1 MSITPDPE
9 AIKRDILDLHRLDI
23 QAHLD
28 GDVEH
33 LVQGQSLNFT
43 SIHSGEVRCP
53 TPENTRAALTNY
65 LDDTI
70 FTEYRDLQEPV
81 IGASRDGTV
90 AWSIAQVKVAG
101 HRASSLESP
110 IDFTC
115 AWVTIYRRQGDT
127 WKRVVEASTFK
138 Q

>member
-1 MSITPDPE
+1 MSTTPDLE
-9 AIKRDILDLHRLDI
+9 AIKREILSLHRADI

-33 LVQGQSLNFT
+33 LVQGQSPDFT
-43 SIHSGEVRCP
+43 SVHSGEVRRP
-53 TPENTRAALTNY
+53 RPEETRTALTRY
-65 LDDTI
+65 LDNTA
-70 FTEYRDLQEPV
+70 FTEYRDLREPV
-81 IGASRDGTV
+81 IGVSPDGST
-90 AWSIAQVKVAG
+90 AWSIVQVKVAG
-101 HRASSLESP
+101 HRANATGPS

-115 AWVTIYRRQGDT
+115 AWVTIYNRQGDV

>member
-1 MSITPDPE
+1 MSATPDLE
-9 AIKRDILDLHRLDI
+9 AIKQEIIGLHRADI
-23 QAHLD
+23 QAHLN

-33 LVQGQSLNFT
+33 LVQGQSRDFT
-43 SIHSGEVRCP
+43 SVHSGEVRRP
-53 TPENTRAALTNY
+53 TPEETRAALTRY
-65 LDDTI
+65 LGNTT

-81 IGASRDGTV
+81 IGVSPDGST
-90 AWSIAQVKVAG
+90 AWSIVQVKVAG
-101 HRASSLESP
+101 HRGGAPGPS

-115 AWVTIYRRQGDT
+115 AWVTIYRRQGDA